1 MGTSVCHTRK
11 YDEAYLQNDWR
22 RSDSQ
27 YHAQRHGSQ
36 AMSLS
41 PSLSPTSQFIAS
53 VVIVYA
59 AITSSANAQN
69 APKTEELVGRWGV
82 AAYWNDA
89 DASKVTA
96 QAKSFC
102 SQPYVISRGANG
114 GAMMFEPFDGK
125 PKEIRVQSGQIVAAD
140 GSGSRTTKT
149 ITSWNGSTLVFN
161 YIDEEAKRKYGNMV
175 FVRCGR

>member
-1 MGTSVCHTRK
+1 MRKTILTAAALYVAMVATSF
-11 YDEAYLQNDWR
+11 
-22 RSDSQ
+22 
-27 YHAQRHGSQ
+27 AQS
-36 AMSLS
+36 
-41 PSLSPTSQFIAS
+41 
-53 VVIVYA
+53 
-59 AITSSANAQN
+59 

-82 AAYWNDA
+82 AAYWNEA
-89 DASKVTA
+89 DAAKVTA

-102 SQPYVISRGANG
+102 TQPYIISRGANG

-161 YIDEEAKRKYGNMV
+161 YVDEEAKRKYGNMV